1 MFHAPTTFFALGK
14 VPGGVQTAVFE
25 CPLSE
30 YEEFKQSFYYELVVA
45 RTSSVELVAG
55 VDGVLHGVPVWEVFP
70 DIAPER
76 VDLPDV
82 LSDDTLHDG
91 RALAPCIGH
100 CADTCA
106 HYTASPCAF
115 LTTSSTR
122 MCLAH
127 RHCAKRVAVD
137 DADSVNTLKV
147 RERHRG
153 LNLALCLVPGEWDA
167 SEAPADALQL
177 GVLLFSKNKCNVA
190 MTFTKWLQIKT
201 SAANTELH
209 DIPGVGGLTQLV
221 VVEPDGSMTYI
232 PDSVFGIDYTAVPRA
247 CIVPGCAKFTF
258 SERFGC
264 RCWNH
269 RFAIEGG
276 LDFGPVLRETLPQD
290 FAIYP
295 LTQTQ

>member
-1 MFHAPTTFFALGK
+1 MRFTQTIRHDMFHAPTTFFALGK

-122 MCLAH
+122 MCLAWVLGTGSLK
-127 RHCAKRVAVD
+127 AIVATLRD
-137 DADSVNTLKV
+137 RALASTCSVS
-147 RERHRG
+147 G
-153 LNLALCLVPGEWDA
+153 ACGE
-167 SEAPADALQL
+167 
-177 GVLLFSKNKCNVA
+177 
-190 MTFTKWLQIKT
+190 
-201 SAANTELH
+201 
-209 DIPGVGGLTQLV
+209 
-221 VVEPDGSMTYI
+221 
-232 PDSVFGIDYTAVPRA
+232 
-247 CIVPGCAKFTF
+247 
-258 SERFGC
+258 
-264 RCWNH
+264 
-269 RFAIEGG
+269 
-276 LDFGPVLRETLPQD
+276 
-290 FAIYP
+290 
-295 LTQTQ
+295 